1 MDPLNKIDITLF
13 SVQTVNLITKHTF
26 NFTSMKKLLLFLA
39 VMLTGFV
46 ASAQTTSN
54 PWALGLGGN
63 FPDFKG
69 PNYSIGS
76 YLTDAY
82 WQYKGVPI
90 RASFGRNLNKSF
102 NVEASFNMVKLDNTG
117 FVITNDKFW
126 DADLAL
132 HYKLANGY
140 IISNEDA
147 IIDPYL
153 YVGGELAHINE
164 NTYGAI
170 MGGVGTNIWITPKV
184 GVYAQ
189 AAYDHVPDF
198 TDDYFHF
205 AFGLKFRFGAKDRD
219 KDGIVDKKDKC
230 PDVAG
235 LKVFEGC
242 PDTDKDGIEDAKDL
256 CPNEAGKPE
265 LQGCPDKD
273 NDGIADKDDRCPD
286 VAGLASLKGCPD
298 KDGDGVADIDDRCPE
313 VKGLANLKGC
323 PDKDGDGIADK
334 DDKCPEVAGVSSNN
348 GCPEVKEEIV
358 APVAKTAVIVYFDFN
373 GTTVTKEEK
382 TKLDNF
388 SKTMAEQKE
397 ATFNIDGFADSK
409 GNDDY
414 NMKLSQKRADAVVKY
429 LKKKGIN
436 VKALEVKAY
445 GEANP
450 VGDNET
456 EEGRAKNRRVEVKM
470 K

>member
-1 MDPLNKIDITLF
+1 
-13 SVQTVNLITKHTF
+13 
-26 NFTSMKKLLLFLA
+26 
-39 VMLTGFV
+39 
-46 ASAQTTSN
+46 
-54 PWALGLGGN
+54 
-63 FPDFKG
+63 
-69 PNYSIGS
+69 
-76 YLTDAY
+76 
-82 WQYKGVPI
+82 
-90 RASFGRNLNKSF
+90 
-102 NVEASFNMVKLDNTG
+102 
-117 FVITNDKFW
+117 
-126 DADLAL
+126 
-132 HYKLANGY
+132 
-140 IISNEDA
+140 
-147 IIDPYL
+147 
-153 YVGGELAHINE
+153 
-164 NTYGAI
+164 
-170 MGGVGTNIWITPKV
+170 MGGIGTNIWITPKV

-358 APVAKTAVIVYFDFN
+358 APVAKPAVIVYFDFN

-382 TKLDNF
+382 AKLDNF

>member
-1 MDPLNKIDITLF
+1 MDSLNKIDITLF

-358 APVAKTAVIVYFDFN
+358 APVAKPAVIVYFDFN

-382 TKLDNF
+382 AKLDNF

>member
-1 MDPLNKIDITLF
+1 VDSLNKIDITLF

-313 VKGLANLKGC
+313 VKGLTNLKGC

-358 APVAKTAVIVYFDFN
+358 APVAKPAVIVYFDFN

>member
-1 MDPLNKIDITLF
+1 MDSLNKIDITLF

-313 VKGLANLKGC
+313 VKGLTNLKGC

-358 APVAKTAVIVYFDFN
+358 APVAKPAVIVYFDFN

-382 TKLDNF
+382 AKLDNF